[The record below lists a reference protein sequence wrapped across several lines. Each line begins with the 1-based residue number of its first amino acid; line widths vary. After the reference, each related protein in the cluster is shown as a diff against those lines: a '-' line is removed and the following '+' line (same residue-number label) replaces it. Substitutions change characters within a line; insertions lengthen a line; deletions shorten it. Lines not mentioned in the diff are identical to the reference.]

1 MQKKTKKLGFGRF
14 IAMKVTMPKAG
25 EDEDLFSHGD
35 ADIDEDNDYI
45 PANFSAAM
53 TNNEDDNLVNDKDEK
68 SSDNGD
74 AQAEEDSDLDGLS
87 FIEDSNK
94 DDLIP

>member
-1 MQKKTKKLGFGRF
+1 
-14 IAMKVTMPKAG
+14 MKVTMPKAG

-45 PANFSAAM
+45 PADFSAAM
-53 TNNEDDNLVNDKDEK
+53 TNNEDNNLVNDEDEK

-74 AQAEEDSDLDGLS
+74 AQAEEDGDLDGLS
-87 FIEDSNK
+87 FIEDSNN